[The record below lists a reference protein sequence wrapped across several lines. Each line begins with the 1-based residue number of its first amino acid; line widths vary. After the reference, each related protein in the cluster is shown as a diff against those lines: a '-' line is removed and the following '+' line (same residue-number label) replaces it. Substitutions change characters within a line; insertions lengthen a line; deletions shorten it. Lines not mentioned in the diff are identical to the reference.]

1 MASTVV
7 TETSLPLPLV
17 ARGKVRDIYDLGDR
31 LLMVATDRISAFD
44 VVLPVGIPD
53 KGRILTQLSAFWF
66 RLTRHLCPNHVLGG
80 IECLPAELDEY
91 RDALSGRSL
100 VVQKARVFPVEC
112 VVRGYLA
119 GAVWQ
124 EYKAAERRASDGIVR
139 LWDVELPVGLRES
152 DRLPTPLFTPT
163 TKAAQGHDQNVSFGE
178 VCDLVGEDVARRL
191 RELSLS
197 IYQYASEYALHR
209 GFIIADTKFEFGERE
224 GEIIVVDEMLTP
236 DSSRFWDVSSYEPGR
251 PQPAF
256 DKQIVRDYLQG
267 LVDQGRWNKEYPG
280 PELPPEIVQE
290 TRKRYLSAYER
301 LTGEALQ

>member
-1 MASTVV
+1 M
-7 TETSLPLPLV
+7 ETSLPLPLV

-66 RLTRHLCPNHVLGG
+66 RLTEHLCPNHVIGG
-80 IECLPAELDEY
+80 AECLPADLDEH
-91 RDALSGRSL
+91 RDVLSGRSL

-124 EYKAAERRASDGIVR
+124 EYRKAEQCGASDGVVR
-139 LWDVELPVGLRES
+139 LWDAEIPAGMRES

-163 TKAAQGHDQNVSFGE
+163 TKAAEGHDQSVSFE
-178 VCDLVGEDVARRL
+178 YVCDLLGSEVAHKL
-191 RELSLS
+191 KELSLS
-197 IYQYASEYALHR
+197 IYQYASGYALQR
-209 GFIIADTKFEFGERE
+209 GFIIADTKFEFGERD
-224 GEIIVVDEMLTP
+224 GQIIVVDEMLTP
-236 DSSRFWDVSSYEPGR
+236 DSSRFWDVSTYEPGR

-267 LVDQGRWNKEYPG
+267 LVDRGEWNKEYPG
-280 PELPPEIVQE
+280 PALPPEIVQE
-290 TRKRYLSAYER
+290 TRRRYLAAYER
-301 LTGEALQ
+301 LTGQTLR